1 MPNATVVANIVCV
14 LSLTPILPEIYK
26 FVLGILREIATALI
40 LKLNDLMMEAQLF
53 AAMTA
58 KVTTTQ
64 CGLGQTVVGCI
75 PSTAKATNA
84 RLLNLGR

>member
-14 LSLTPILPEIYK
+14 LSLTPIPLEIFK
-26 FVLGILREIATALI
+26 FVLGIVREITTALI
-40 LKLNDLMMEAQLF
+40 LKPNDLVMEAQPF

-58 KVTTTQ
+58 KATTTQ
-64 CGLGQTVVGCI
+64 CGLGQTVVVCI

-84 RLLNLGR
+84 RLLNLAR